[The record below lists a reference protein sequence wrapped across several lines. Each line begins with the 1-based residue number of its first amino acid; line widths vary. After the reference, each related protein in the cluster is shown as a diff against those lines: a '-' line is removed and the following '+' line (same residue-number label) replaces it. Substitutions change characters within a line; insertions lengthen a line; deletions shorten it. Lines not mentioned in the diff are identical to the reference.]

1 MKYLVKLPFIAV
13 FAFLA
18 AVPWVTSC
26 KKGPS
31 VPVLTTAVITNI
43 TPTSATSGGTV
54 SRDGGSY
61 VTERGVCWSVSM
73 NPTTASFKTTD
84 GEGTGSFA
92 SDITGLK
99 ANTTYYVRAYAINET
114 GTGYGQELSFKTNP
128 AEPATIITSSFKSI
142 TYTTAM
148 SGGDITYDGGGAVTE
163 RGVCWS
169 DTNQQPTIND
179 NRTSDGEGSGHFN
192 SIITG
197 LEQGTLY
204 FVRAYAIN
212 SAGVSYG
219 EMISFRTYSINFDI
233 IFHPGL
239 VYGSIHDTEGNEYKT
254 ITIGTMTWMA
264 ENLRTTTA
272 NDGTPIESISG
283 NSEWNAL
290 STPAFCWPQNDEV
303 YKDLYGAL
311 YNWYAVNTGKLCPEG
326 WHVPTD
332 TEWTNLST
340 FLGDMGT
347 AAGMLKETETIHWQ
361 VPNSGATNET
371 GFTALPGG
379 GRDIFI
385 GGFYDPGYAGIWW
398 SSAQNSDLEAWS
410 RLMYYNS
417 ARLFRNSYIKKN
429 GYSVRCVKD

>member
-1 MKYLVKLPFIAV
+1 M
-13 FAFLA
+13 
-18 AVPWVTSC
+18 
-26 KKGPS
+26 
-31 VPVLTTAVITNI
+31 
-43 TPTSATSGGTV
+43 
-54 SRDGGSY
+54 
-61 VTERGVCWSVSM
+61 
-73 NPTTASFKTTD
+73 
-84 GEGTGSFA
+84 GSFT
-92 SDITGLK
+92 SDITGLT
-99 ANTTYYVRAYAINET
+99 ANTTYYIRAYATNET
-114 GTGYGQELSFKTNP
+114 GTGYGKELSFKTNP
-128 AEPATIITSSFKSI
+128 VEPATIITASFKSI

-148 SGGDITYDGGGAVTE
+148 AGGDITYDGGGTVTE

-169 DTNQQPTIND
+169 DTNQEPTIND
-179 NRTSDGEGSGHFN
+179 SRTSDGVGSGHFD
-192 SIITG
+192 SSVTG

-219 EMISFRTYSINFDI
+219 EMISFRTYSINHDI
-233 IFHPGL
+233 IFKPGL
-239 VYGSIHDTEGNEYKT
+239 IYGSVSDIEGNEYKT
-254 ITIGTMTWMA
+254 IQIGTMIWMA
-264 ENLRTTTA
+264 ENLRTSTA
-272 NDGTPIESISG
+272 NDGTPIESVPG
-283 NSEWNAL
+283 NSEWNSL

-311 YNWYAVNTGKLCPEG
+311 YNWYSVNTGKLCPEG

-332 TEWTNLST
+332 EEWTSLST
-340 FLGDMGT
+340 YLGDMGT

-379 GRDIFI
+379 GRDFAI

-398 SSAQNSDLEAWS
+398 SSTQYSDSEAWS

-429 GYSVRCVKD
+429 GYSVRCVLD